1 MDTEFD
7 ELFSFKEYNHSPDGI
22 LATVLG
28 GISAVVFVTLLVIC
42 MMLDGKAGVWTGS
55 FGFTALF
62 LAFLGMVRG
71 LHSFQDQCRS
81 YRLSK
86 IGTLLSGIM
95 VAIWFLAFCV
105 GLAS

>member
-1 MDTEFD
+1 M
-7 ELFSFKEYNHSPDGI
+7 
-22 LATVLG
+22 LG
-28 GISAVVFVTLLVIC
+28 GISAVVFVTLSVIC

-95 VAIWFLAFCV
+95 VAIWFLTFCV